1 MQQSWQQWNRKARAF
16 MWVLTLVGVL
26 AALPLGATRWQMED
40 TSSKKVEFVF
50 DYRDLVQAASYTA
63 HPRQYIAEE
72 LVKMKEAGVT
82 SMAVYE
88 TSLEEMVWAD
98 YLAVYNSAAAAELQ
112 DKPAAQDENYTYL
125 LFAGE
130 EEEAALSPMIEQTF
144 AYWEIAVKPW
154 SFGGRTGLILE
165 TPVENAMLKPM
176 NPDPI
181 ALQKIHAAGFL
192 IVPRLS
198 DRIPYDQNM
207 VDAQMAELSKLGV
220 HRILFEGDAVKGYKD
235 NAEKKSLAGFA
246 HILTKYNIGIAAI
259 ENSKPQKGMNSLAYL
274 TQYNIARLYSLSDSD
289 AATMEPE
296 AIADRFHLAVKDRNI
311 RMFYLNTA
319 PTRSA
324 AKSAVV
330 NSLPNIYDALQGE
343 QGAVRKLS
351 DLGYEIGSAQ
361 PFEYESPSWH
371 KPLKALVALGAVA
384 LITLLVS
391 AFIPGV
397 VIPVFLIGLI
407 GSAGLYVLSKPTLEQ
422 GLALGAA
429 VSAPTLAII
438 WAISRVKA
446 HTTGSLRPVGGTSMA
461 KNGFAGLNWVF
472 PGLTAG
478 RRLMM
483 ALSIFAMTSVI
494 SLIGVPYVFG
504 LLNNITYSLVLE
516 QFRGVSLLHLA
527 PIGLSA
533 LYVFLFTSGSLGG
546 NIRRIL
552 SAQITVLWVVV
563 AGALGI
569 VGMYYLSRTGNA
581 GQASAL
587 ELFTRNV
594 LETTFGVRPRFKEF
608 ILSHPLFLVGL
619 FLALRYRAA
628 WVFFIVGSIGQLS
641 MVDTFAHIHTPLHIS
656 LIRVVLGLVL
666 GAIIGLVGIG
676 VWQVLEGVWRKW
688 VLRYIPM
695 LKFSQ
700 K

>member
-40 TSSKKVEFVF
+40 SSSKNVDFVF
-50 DYRDLVQAASYTA
+50 DYRDLVQTASYTA
-63 HPRQYIAEE
+63 HPRQYIADE
-72 LVKMKEAGVT
+72 LLKMKDAGIT
-82 SMAVYE
+82 SMAIFE
-88 TSLEEMVWAD
+88 SSLEELVWAD
-98 YLAVYNSAAAAELQ
+98 YLSVYNSAAAAELQ
-112 DKPAAQDENYTYL
+112 DQPVAPDENYTYL

-144 AYWEIAVKPW
+144 ANWEIAVKPW

-181 ALQKIHAAGFL
+181 ALQAIHAAGFS

-220 HRILFEGDAVKGYKD
+220 TRILFEGDAVKGYKD
-235 NAEKKSLAGFA
+235 NAEKKSLSGFA
-246 HILTKYNIGIAAI
+246 HILTKYKIGIAAI
-259 ENSKPQKGMNSLAYL
+259 ENSKAQKGMNSLAYL

-296 AIADRFHLAVKDRNI
+296 AIADRFRLAVKDRNI

-330 NSLPNIYDALQGE
+330 NSLPNIYDSLQGE
-343 QGAVRKLS
+343 QGAIRKLS
-351 DLGYEIGSAQ
+351 DLGYEAGPAQ
-361 PFEYESPSWH
+361 PFDYESPSWH

-429 VSAPTLAII
+429 ISAPTLAII

-446 HTTGSLRPVGGTSMA
+446 HTTGSLRPVGGTGTVKS
-461 KNGFAGLNWVF
+461 GFAGLSWVF
-472 PGLTAG
+472 PGLSAG
-478 RRLMM
+478 RRLAM

-533 LYVFLFTSGSLGG
+533 LYVFLFTSGSFGG

-552 SAQITVLWVVV
+552 NAQITVLWVVV
-563 AGALGI
+563 AGVLGI

-608 ILSHPLFLVGL
+608 MLSHPLFLLGL

-628 WVFFIVGSIGQLS
+628 WVFFIIGSIGQLS
-641 MVDTFAHIHTPLHIS
+641 MVDTFAHIHTPLYIS

-688 VLRYIPM
+688 VLRYVPM
-695 LKFSQ
+695 LKINQ

>member
-1 MQQSWQQWNRKARAF
+1 

-40 TSSKKVEFVF
+40 TSSKNVEFVF

-130 EEEAALSPMIEQTF
+130 EEEAALSPMIEQTY
-144 AYWEIAVKPW
+144 ANWEIAVKPW

-181 ALQKIHAAGFL
+181 ALQTIHAAGFL

-198 DRIPYDQNM
+198 DRIPYDQKL

-220 HRILFEGDAVKGYKD
+220 SRLLFEGDAVKGYKD
-235 NAEKKSLAGFA
+235 NAEKKSLSGFA
-246 HILTKYNIGIAAI
+246 HILTKYNIGIASI
-259 ENSKPQKGMNSLAYL
+259 ENSKAQKGMNSLAYL
-274 TQYNIARLYSLSDSD
+274 THYNIARLYSLSDSD

-311 RMFYLNTA
+311 RMFYFNTA

-343 QGAVRKLS
+343 QGAIRKLS
-351 DLGYEIGSAQ
+351 DLGYEAGPAQ

-371 KPLKALVALGAVA
+371 KPLKALLVLGAVA

-391 AFIPGV
+391 SFIPGV
-397 VIPVFLIGLI
+397 VIPVFLLGLI
-407 GSAGLYVLSKPTLEQ
+407 GSAGLYVLSRPTLEQ

-429 VSAPTLAII
+429 ISAPTLAII
-438 WAISRVKA
+438 WAISRVRA
-446 HTTGSLRPVGGTSMA
+446 HTTGALRPVGGTGTA
-461 KNGFAGLNWVF
+461 KSGFAGLSWVF
-472 PGLTAG
+472 PGLPAG
-478 RRLMM
+478 RRLVM

-552 SAQITVLWVVV
+552 NAQITVLWVVV
-563 AGALGI
+563 AGVLGI

-608 ILSHPLFLVGL
+608 MLSHPLFLIGL

-688 VLRYIPM
+688 VVRYVPM
-695 LKFSQ
+695 LKISQ

>member
-40 TSSKKVEFVF
+40 SSSKNVDFVF

-63 HPRQYIAEE
+63 HPRQYIADE
-72 LVKMKEAGVT
+72 LVKMKDAGIT
-82 SMAVYE
+82 SMAIFE
-88 TSLEEMVWAD
+88 SSLEELVWAD
-98 YLAVYNSAAAAELQ
+98 YLSVYNSAAAAELQ
-112 DKPAAQDENYTYL
+112 DQPVAPDENYTYL

-144 AYWEIAVKPW
+144 ANWEIAVKPW

-181 ALQKIHAAGFL
+181 ALQAIHAAGFS

-220 HRILFEGDAVKGYKD
+220 NRLLFEGDAVKGYKD
-235 NAEKKSLAGFA
+235 NAEKKSIAGFA

-259 ENSKPQKGMNSLAYL
+259 ENSKAQKGMNSLAYL

-343 QGAVRKLS
+343 QGAIRKLS
-351 DLGYEIGSAQ
+351 DLGYEAGPAQ
-361 PFEYESPSWH
+361 PFDYESPSWH
-371 KPLKALVALGAVA
+371 KPLKAVVALGAVA

-429 VSAPTLAII
+429 ISAPTLAII

-446 HTTGSLRPVGGTSMA
+446 HTTGSLRPVGGAGTA
-461 KNGFAGLNWVF
+461 KSGFGGLNWVF
-472 PGLTAG
+472 PGLSFG
-478 RRLMM
+478 RRITM

-533 LYVFLFTSGSLGG
+533 LYVFLFTSGSFGG

-552 SAQITVLWVVV
+552 NAQITVLWVVV
-563 AGALGI
+563 AGVLGI

-608 ILSHPLFLVGL
+608 MLSHPLFLVGL

-688 VLRYIPM
+688 VLRYVPM
-695 LKFSQ
+695 LKISQ